1 MAPALRPSPGKRF
14 PYVALAGT
22 LAGLLLLL
30 GGVVRASVIFGYS
43 DDDYAALR
51 RGRVIVVVATV
62 VLVAAGTV
70 LAANG
75 RPVRGLLVMLPGAV
89 CTGAAFARGIGEP
102 YSALV
107 FFPLP
112 AVVALVA
119 AFGARART
127 ESGR

>member
-1 MAPALRPSPGKRF
+1 VTGQRS

-22 LAGLLLLL
+22 LVGLLLLL
-30 GGVVRASVIFGYS
+30 AGVIRASVIFGYS
-43 DDDYAALR
+43 DEDYAALR
-51 RGRVIVVVATV
+51 QGRVVIVVATL
-62 VLVAAGTV
+62 VLVAAGST

-75 RPVRGLLVMLPGAV
+75 RPVRGLLIMLPGAV

-107 FFPLP
+107 FYPLP

-119 AFGARART
+119 AFGALRS
-127 ESGR
+127 SG